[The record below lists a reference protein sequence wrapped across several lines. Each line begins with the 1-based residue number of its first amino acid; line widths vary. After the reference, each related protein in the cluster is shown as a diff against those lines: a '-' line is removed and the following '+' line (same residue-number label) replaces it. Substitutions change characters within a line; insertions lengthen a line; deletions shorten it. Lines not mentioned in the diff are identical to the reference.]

1 MHTVVTVGFL
11 TVIDTVL
18 QKWKS
23 EVEYRLSPDVISLST
38 FTQVVEIRLAQG
50 SKQSIRSVID
60 RQTRWVRWHCL
71 KNRCV
76 SDATLWFQYQLEK
89 KHELFSEKV

>member
-60 RQTRWVRWHCL
+60 RQTR
-71 KNRCV
+71 
-76 SDATLWFQYQLEK
+76 
-89 KHELFSEKV
+89 